1 MVFTTTSN
9 VDARLKMSE
18 LFVDMFAA
26 AGIPYVNELVVS
38 QLFFGETLDSG
49 KWDFGEWA
57 WVGSP
62 GFSGL
67 IGIADLWDPETP
79 PPGGQ
84 NYYRYGV
91 VEEGAFSDE
100 ASVRYAAV
108 RDEMNA
114 TLDPEELTALINEME
129 SILADSAIMHPLYA
143 RPVTAAVWDDEIG
156 GFKHNPTQAGH
167 TWNIEDWYRTD
178 M

>member
-1 MVFTTTSN
+1 M
-9 VDARLKMSE
+9 
-18 LFVDMFAA
+18 
-26 AGIPYVNELVVS
+26 G
-38 QLFFGETLDSG
+38 
-49 KWDFGEWA
+49 FGEWA

-62 GFSGL
+62 GLSGL

-91 VEEGAFSDE
+91 EAEGAFSDD
-100 ASVRYAAV
+100 ASVRLAAA

-114 TLDPEELTALINEME
+114 TLDSDELTALIHEME
-129 SILADSAIMHPLYA
+129 NILADNAIMHPLYA
-143 RPVTAAVWDDEIG
+143 RPLTAAVWEDEVG
-156 GFKHNPTQAGH
+156 GFKHNPTQAGY

-178 M
+178 A